1 MRDGSCWLR
10 QTPLARPDDLQC
22 QSATR
27 AVQISRIEGDSAVEG
42 SVIHVWTAPVE
53 QEDSDNGNTEA
64 VRFIHVFGL
73 FLCGLR
79 PLAMMVSVDR
89 ALIKLPRCDA
99 R

>member
-1 MRDGSCWLR
+1 MDVG
-10 QTPLARPDDLQC
+10 PL
-22 QSATR
+22 
-27 AVQISRIEGDSAVEG
+27 
-42 SVIHVWTAPVE
+42 E

-73 FLCGLR
+73 FLCGPRL
-79 PLAMMVSVDR
+79 LAMDR

>member
-1 MRDGSCWLR
+1 LR
-10 QTPLARPDDLQC
+10 R
-22 QSATR
+22 
-27 AVQISRIEGDSAVEG
+27 G
-42 SVIHVWTAPVE
+42 VIHVWTAPVE

>member
-1 MRDGSCWLR
+1 MAASKFDRRLSSVNIRIFVPGS
-10 QTPLARPDDLQC
+10 
-22 QSATR
+22 
-27 AVQISRIEGDSAVEG
+27 I
-42 SVIHVWTAPVE
+42 VIHVWTAPVE
-53 QEDSDNGNTEA
+53 QEDSDDGNTEA

-89 ALIKLPRCDA
+89 ALNKLPRCDA

>member
-1 MRDGSCWLR
+1 MGQKELQTGLR
-10 QTPLARPDDLQC
+10 LVDIQ
-22 QSATR
+22 
-27 AVQISRIEGDSAVEG
+27 DSLFG
-42 SVIHVWTAPVE
+42 LFVIHVWTAPVE
-53 QEDSDNGNTEA
+53 QEDSDNGNIEA

-73 FLCGLR
+73 FLCGLW

>member
-1 MRDGSCWLR
+1 
-10 QTPLARPDDLQC
+10 
-22 QSATR
+22 
-27 AVQISRIEGDSAVEG
+27 
-42 SVIHVWTAPVE
+42 VIHVWTAPVE

-89 ALIKLPRCDA
+89 ALIMLPRCDA

>member
-1 MRDGSCWLR
+1 MFWRYR
-10 QTPLARPDDLQC
+10 APALA
-22 QSATR
+22 
-27 AVQISRIEGDSAVEG
+27 SRSRGMQG
-42 SVIHVWTAPVE
+42 VIHVWTAPVE